1 MRAVNSL
8 LILCSFVLFGCKK
21 DKAPEV
27 INCDQDISFANQ
39 IQPMMDTYCVS
50 CHQSQAPILTNHSDV
65 SANAT
70 AILNSIKGNTQ
81 LMPLNG
87 PKLNDS
93 LIEQFNCWIQQGKLN
108 N

>member
-1 MRAVNSL
+1 
-8 LILCSFVLFGCKK
+8 
-21 DKAPEV
+21 
-27 INCDQDISFANQ
+27 
-39 IQPMMDTYCVS
+39 MMDTYCIS
-50 CHQSQAPILTNHSDV
+50 CHQSQAPILTNHSDI

-87 PKLNDS
+87 PQLNDS
-93 LIEQFNCWIQQGKLN
+93 LIKQFNCWIQQGKLN